1 VAVVS
6 HRLRIPA
13 TRKRRGSTPPSSAT
27 ENKLAAERARFA
39 KPMELRGLRF
49 DSSVFRHLGEVLTAG
64 RVIWDHEAAGS
75 IPVT

>member
-1 VAVVS
+1 MENNLAV
-6 HRLRIPA
+6 
-13 TRKRRGSTPPSSAT
+13 
-27 ENKLAAERARFA
+27 ERARFA